1 MADHPLY
8 IPNLKTSDSELRA
21 IRQLSGPVRE
31 RILPAF
37 EITRSRVTKKTP
49 RGSVF
54 RRAEQ
59 LVEASGI
66 SRFILDVTTETDL
79 MNEEME
85 GFFEEAGGY
94 ARWRSF
100 ISTAFSAEVI
110 PCLLYVEG
118 GSEEEFKRQADQLG
132 KSHSLVAL
140 RTSATDRDDALR
152 LYLWTLEVLPADR
165 IVIIG
170 SLYFLEQG
178 LQQLYFDRAREF
190 ITTVIGNRPRPRSL
204 AFPGSSFPKTVGSGV
219 YGQDDRGEFAAVE
232 IPLFQSLR
240 SAYPQL
246 PLVYSDYA
254 AVHPIRYPTKG
265 GGWVPRIDIFENDKF
280 AYSRLRQPDGGYAA
294 AARNIIAKYG
304 NALPDC
310 WGSQQIKL
318 AASGAVPGRS
328 PSFWISARINMWIT
342 RRTLDLPLT

>member
-1 MADHPLY
+1 MAGALY

-21 IRQLSGPVRE
+21 IRQLSGTVRE

-59 LVEASGI
+59 LIEASPT
-66 SRFILDVTTETDL
+66 SRFILDVTTEADL

-85 GFFEEAGGY
+85 SFFDEAGGY
-94 ARWRSF
+94 SRWRSF
-100 ISTAFSAEVI
+100 IGTAFGKEII

-118 GSEEEFKRQADQLG
+118 GLEQDFKRQIEQLATN
-132 KSHSLVAL
+132 HATVAL
-140 RTSATDRDDALR
+140 RTSATDKDDAR
-152 LYLWTLEVLPADR
+152 KLYRWALEVVDHSR
-165 IVIIG
+165 IIVIG
-170 SLYFLEQG
+170 SLYFLDQG

-190 ITTVIGNRPRPRSL
+190 LTNVIGNRPLPQAI
-204 AFPGSSFPKTVGSGV
+204 AFPGSSFPKTVGASP
-219 YGQDDRGEFAAVE
+219 YGQDDRGDFAALE
-232 IPLFQSLR
+232 IPLFDELQGAFPR
-240 SAYPQL
+240 I

-265 GGWVPRIDIFENDKF
+265 GGWVPRIDIFNQGKF
-280 AYSRLRQPDGGYAA
+280 AFSRLRQPDGGYAA
-294 AARNIIAKYG
+294 AAKNIVAKYG
-304 NALPDC
+304 NLLPDC
-310 WGSQQIKL
+310 WGSEQVKL
-318 AASGAVPGRS
+318 AAAGTVPGRS

-342 RRTLDLPLT
+342 QRAADLSLA